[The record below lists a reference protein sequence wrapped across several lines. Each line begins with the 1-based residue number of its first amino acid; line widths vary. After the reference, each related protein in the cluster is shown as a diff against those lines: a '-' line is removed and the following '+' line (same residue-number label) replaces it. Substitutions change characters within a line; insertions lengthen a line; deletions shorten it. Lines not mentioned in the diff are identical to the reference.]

1 MHTHVLKYS
10 AIAIVL
16 VLTFCTAIVW
26 YLLLQHKN
34 PVLRVA
40 FLDVGQGDSV
50 LIESPTGKRLLID
63 GGPDGSVL
71 RELPKVIPWY
81 SRTIDVVLATHPDA
95 DHIGGLSDV
104 LRRYTVQYIIDNSVQ
119 HESPAVESF
128 LAFSADEDALV
139 RGLMRGDVI
148 DLGGGVRVDVLFPDR
163 DMRTADTNTA
173 SIIVRVSYGAHS
185 FLLTSDSPTAIEN
198 YLFSQYGNA
207 LQSTVLK
214 AGHHGSNTS
223 NDVLFVGTVSPEY
236 VVYSRG
242 CDNRYGHPHQEVLD
256 VFERFEVTA
265 YDTCTNGTIVFES
278 DGETLNVKPAR

>member
-1 MHTHVLKYS
+1 MHTHVLKYG
-10 AIAIVL
+10 AIGIVL
-16 VLTFCTAIVW
+16 VLTLCTTIVW

-139 RGLMRGDVI
+139 RGLMRGDAI

-163 DMRTADTNTA
+163 DMTTAETNMA
-173 SIIVRVSYGAHS
+173 SIVLRVSYGEHS
-185 FLLTSDSPTAIEN
+185 FLLSGDSPSGIEK
-198 YLFSQYGNA
+198 YLVSQEGTR

-223 NDVLFVGTVSPEY
+223 SDVLFVGTVSPQY
-236 VVYSRG
+236 VIYSRG
-242 CDNRYGHPHQEVLD
+242 CDNRYGHPHQQVLD
-256 VFERFEVTA
+256 IFSRFEVTA
-265 YDTCTNGTIVFES
+265 YDTCTDGTVVFET
-278 DGETLNVKPAR
+278 DGTMLSVHRF